1 METRTESVERSPL
14 AVLAG
19 ALVTL
24 GLVRVAARLYGLM
37 ALLGIVIGC
46 VLVLTLGVLVLRL
59 AVLH

>member
-14 AVLAG
+14 AVLGG

>member
-1 METRTESVERSPL
+1 
-14 AVLAG
+14 
-19 ALVTL
+19 
-24 GLVRVAARLYGLM
+24 VAARLYGLM